1 MAPASSI
8 PSTELPCPSQHS
20 FSEETGG
27 EGRLDESGQETPKG
41 RKGSLGLCD
50 KGLYQQPALQGPRS
64 ACFTRNSCENRYP
77 RPLKGR
83 AGTIKAAPGVQLGS
97 HQLWTNRSWTPAPET
112 RKKTGGGSSEIPA
125 LPHPWARR
133 VRLGNSEAFLTLV
146 PLLQTPLAPR
156 LPTRTTTIHPRERP
170 QHLCNHQD
178 VALHVED
185 TDSES
190 QEE

>member
-1 MAPASSI
+1 MPQTTGWPQPPRFPAQSSHVQASTVSQKKREERGDWMSQDRKRPRAGKGPWASVTRVFI
-8 PSTELPCPSQHS
+8 SSLPSR
-20 FSEETGG
+20 G
-27 EGRLDESGQETPKG
+27 
-41 RKGSLGLCD
+41 
-50 KGLYQQPALQGPRS
+50 S

-112 RKKTGGGSSEIPA
+112 GKKTGGGSSEIPA

-156 LPTRTTTIHPRERP
+156 LPTRTTTIHPTEKDHSICVTTRTWP
-170 QHLCNHQD
+170 CM
-178 VALHVED
+178 
-185 TDSES
+185 
-190 QEE
+190 